1 MNTITTTT
9 DPRATISAAPMS
21 VLQVVAV
28 AITIGL
34 NALDGFD
41 VLSIAFASPGI
52 SKEWHVIPKALGFVL
67 SMELI
72 GMAIGSIFL
81 GGVADKIGRRPTI
94 LGCLAAMTVGMF
106 MATTAHG
113 TVDLSL
119 WRVLTGVGIGGVLA
133 SINAVAAEFSSAR
146 RKNLSVSIM
155 AIGYPI
161 GGVLGGMAV
170 QSLLK
175 GGGDWRSVFYFGAIA
190 TAVFIPLTLLFI
202 PESIHW
208 LTQKQPA
215 GALEKINRTL
225 GRMGH
230 GPIAALPAISP
241 TARKRSIADIFSPG
255 LVATT
260 LIVTLAYFFHIMTFY
275 FLLKWLPQI
284 VSNMG
289 FDPSS
294 AAGVV
299 KWTNLGGAC
308 GGATL
313 GLLGLRYG
321 MKPLTI
327 GVMLLSTV
335 MVIAVGHSPPD
346 LQRLSWLCAGAGF
359 CTNAAIVGMY
369 SIFAQAYPTHVRAFG
384 TGFAIGLGRGG
395 SVLAPILAGYL
406 FTAGYSVAAVAT
418 TMSFAA
424 LLAAGV
430 LSLLKLKPDH
440 TDVDWATKP
449 TPELQGATPAS

>member
-1 MNTITTTT
+1 V
-9 DPRATISAAPMS
+9 
-21 VLQVVAV
+21 VL
-28 AITIGL
+28 
-34 NALDGFD
+34 
-41 VLSIAFASPGI
+41 
-52 SKEWHVIPKALGFVL
+52 
-67 SMELI
+67 
-72 GMAIGSIFL
+72 
-81 GGVADKIGRRPTI
+81 
-94 LGCLAAMTVGMF
+94 
-106 MATTAHG
+106 
-113 TVDLSL
+113 
-119 WRVLTGVGIGGVLA
+119 
-133 SINAVAAEFSSAR
+133 
-146 RKNLSVSIM
+146 
-155 AIGYPI
+155 IGYPI

-230 GPIAALPAISP
+230 GPIAALPTISA

-289 FDPSS
+289 FNPSA

-313 GLLGLRYG
+313 GLLGLRFG

-406 FTAGYSVAAVAT
+406 FNAGYSVAAVAT

-449 TPELQGATPAS
+449 TPELQGATPG

>member
-1 MNTITTTT
+1 VSTTT

-21 VLQVVAV
+21 ALQIIAV

-52 SKEWHVIPKALGFVL
+52 TKEWHVIPKALGFVL

-81 GGVADKIGRRPTI
+81 GGVADRIGRRPTI
-94 LGCLAAMTVGMF
+94 LGCLVVMTVGMF

-113 TVDLSL
+113 LVDLSL
-119 WRVLTGVGIGGVLA
+119 WRVLTGLGIGGVLA

-146 RKNLSVSIM
+146 RKNLCVSIM

-175 GGGDWRSVFYFGAIA
+175 GGDWRSVFYFGA
-190 TAVFIPLTLLFI
+190 AVTVAFIPLTLAFI
-202 PESIHW
+202 PESLHW

-215 GALEKINRTL
+215 GALQKINRTL
-225 GRMGH
+225 ARMGH
-230 GPIAALPAISP
+230 GPIAALPAIS
-241 TARKRSIADIFSPG
+241 TAARKRSIADIFSPG

-275 FLLKWLPQI
+275 FLLKWMPQI

-289 FDPSS
+289 FNPSA

-299 KWTNLGGAC
+299 KWTNVGGAC

-321 MKPLTI
+321 MKSLTI
-327 GVMLLSTV
+327 GVMILSTV
-335 MVIAVGHSPPD
+335 MIIAVGHSPPD
-346 LQRLSWLCAGAGF
+346 LERLSWLCAGAGF

-395 SVLAPILAGYL
+395 SVLAPIVAGYL
-406 FTAGYSVAAVAT
+406 FNAGYTVAAVAT

-424 LLAAGV
+424 LIAAGV

-440 TDVDWATKP
+440 TDVDWAT
-449 TPELQGATPAS
+449 TPAAELRGATTAP